1 MVYCYGMLYINQIP
15 GRQETSSKN
24 YLYIRQQGEAE
35 GEAIVDKNTIK
46 KYSEI
51 GEEWRNE
58 EIVHSYLNILEI
70 KL

>member
-35 GEAIVDKNTIK
+35 GEAIVDKNTIQ